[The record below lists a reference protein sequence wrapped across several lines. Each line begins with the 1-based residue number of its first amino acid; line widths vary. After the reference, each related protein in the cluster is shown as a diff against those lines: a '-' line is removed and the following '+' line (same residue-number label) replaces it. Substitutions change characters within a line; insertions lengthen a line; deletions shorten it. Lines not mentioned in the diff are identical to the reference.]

1 MALEEIVS
9 GVYGIGMGYVN
20 AFFIVAE
27 DGLTL
32 VDSGLAKK
40 KDTILGAVAGAG
52 RQPADLRHILITHHP
67 FLQAMGSQGCIG
79 SPQFLRQKLLAYE
92 EAGVDQVVFLA
103 QAGQIKHEQIIES
116 LALFA
121 REVMPEFQER
131 EEQHQERK
139 RALLSQPVA

>member
-1 MALEEIVS
+1 
-9 GVYGIGMGYVN
+9 
-20 AFFIVAE
+20 
-27 DGLTL
+27 
-32 VDSGLAKK
+32 
-40 KDTILGAVAGAG
+40 
-52 RQPADLRHILITHHP
+52 
-67 FLQAMGSQGCIG
+67 MGSQGCIG
-79 SPQFLRQKLLAYE
+79 SPQFLRQKLRAYE

-103 QAGQIKHEQIIES
+103 QAGQIKHEQIMQS